1 MSDDDS
7 NDDENVSTTKE
18 KMDDVSR
25 DQLDKIKARTMYN
38 MVEPLDSGN
47 KKLLFLTNAQALL
60 LASEPQSMEKMLL
73 QLDIN
78 EPQLVINLLHSP
90 GKQLNTVCWIFSI
103 FYVFDC
109 RLTCHVC
116 ISFHI
121 SCPVQLSSKV
131 LVRGCKHTRVKIPLM
146 PMVWAGVR
154 GSQLSKNL
162 LSTNLPMNEK
172 QKHRL
177 ILLCEMFCYHWL
189 LKPGLSL

>member
-7 NDDENVSTTKE
+7 NDDENVSETKE

-90 GKQLNTVCWIFSI
+90 GKQLNTVCWSDLF
-103 FYVFDC
+103 FD
-109 RLTCHVC
+109 LLPFAQK
-116 ISFHI
+116 S
-121 SCPVQLSSKV
+121 VQGL
-131 LVRGCKHTRVKIPLM
+131 LM
-146 PMVWAGVR
+146 
-154 GSQLSKNL
+154 LL
-162 LSTNLPMNEK
+162 LSLDNLGKERLDRLVQDMHLVFEMSF
-172 QKHRL
+172 QKRMHFLEVGLGHQRLRPVDLRNIRKNFERHREARIVFVEL
-177 ILLCEMFCYHWL
+177 RDVT
-189 LKPGLSL
+189 